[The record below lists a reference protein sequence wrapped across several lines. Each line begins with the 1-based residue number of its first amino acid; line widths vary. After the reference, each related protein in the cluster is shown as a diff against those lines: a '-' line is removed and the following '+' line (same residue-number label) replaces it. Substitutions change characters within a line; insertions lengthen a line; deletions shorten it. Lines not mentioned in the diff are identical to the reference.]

1 MADPTV
7 EYKTIIINGRTYII
21 SPLQGFAL
29 PGFLSQEQ
37 EWVDRYGNP
46 KWEILP
52 DGTIA
57 PSNLTPTPEQIEE
70 RETLDRMEK
79 AQAVLIR
86 IIVKAIKTTSTP
98 LQSWQAIDAALRS
111 LLP

>member
-1 MADPTV
+1 MGY
-7 EYKTIIINGRTYII
+7 EYFTEESDGKKYITGYVAVRNGVDLSDI
-21 SPLQGFAL
+21 FL
-29 PGFLSQEQ
+29 PFER
-37 EWVDRYGNP
+37 WVDKYGNY
-46 KWEILP
+46 KYELLP
-52 DGTIA
+52 DGSVVLAAI
-57 PSNLTPTPEQIEE
+57 TPTPEQIEE